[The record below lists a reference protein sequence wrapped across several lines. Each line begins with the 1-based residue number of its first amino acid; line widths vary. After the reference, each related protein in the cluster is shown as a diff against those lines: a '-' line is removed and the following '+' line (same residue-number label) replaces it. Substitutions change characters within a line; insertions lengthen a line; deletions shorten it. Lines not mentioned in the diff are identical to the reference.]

1 MDQQQLDSFEKTLL
15 ELKEELRELSDI
27 NNEAGETVTLD
38 QAKVGRLSRMDA
50 MQAQQIAK
58 ETARRRLIQLQKI
71 DAALRRLDAGEY
83 GYCLVCGEDI
93 EIGRLQFDP
102 ASTRCVG
109 CVDA

>member
-1 MDQQQLDSFEKTLL
+1 MDQQQLDSFKKTLL
-15 ELKEELRELSDI
+15 ALREELRELSDI
-27 NNEAGETVTLD
+27 NSEAGETVTLD

-58 ETARRRLIQLQKI
+58 EAARRRVIQLQKI

-83 GYCLVCGEDI
+83 GYCLACGEDI

>member
-1 MDQQQLDSFEKTLL
+1 MDQQQFDSFEKTLL
-15 ELKEELRELSDI
+15 ALKEELRELSDI

-50 MQAQQIAK
+50 MQAQQITK
-58 ETARRRLIQLQKI
+58 ETARRRVIQLQKI

>member
-58 ETARRRLIQLQKI
+58 ETARRRSIQLQKI